1 MLKFSQAFYKN
12 VEMATF
18 LESCGVADVITTC
31 FGGRN
36 RKVSEAF
43 ARGDGKKVRRGAI
56 LFSAQDIGLVLFLI
70 HRVGLNIGSHNA
82 LYFCQK
88 LTVQAYLSALSV
100 HLSEMKY
107 CIVLSPL
114 CCNSL
119 RRGETHVR
127 TVLE

>member
-1 MLKFSQAFYKN
+1 MCKCCESATCATPPASYGSNTKAAVIRIGMREMLKFSQAFYKN

-56 LFSAQDIGLVLFLI
+56 LFSARDIRRF
-70 HRVGLNIGSHNA
+70 
-82 LYFCQK
+82 
-88 LTVQAYLSALSV
+88 SAVSDTQSGFE
-100 HLSEMKY
+100 HWK
-107 CIVLSPL
+107 
-114 CCNSL
+114 
-119 RRGETHVR
+119 
-127 TVLE
+127 